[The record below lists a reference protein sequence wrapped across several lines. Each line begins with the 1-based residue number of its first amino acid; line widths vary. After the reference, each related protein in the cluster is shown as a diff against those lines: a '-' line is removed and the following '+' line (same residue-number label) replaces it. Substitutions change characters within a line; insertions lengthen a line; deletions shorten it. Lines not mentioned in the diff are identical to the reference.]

1 MFEAVIFDWDWTLAD
16 TKRFLISSFQKAL
29 REVGCNVSDRF
40 IERRIGSGA
49 KNTLR
54 ASLEAAGIKPS
65 DELIQKLLERKI
77 EVQLS
82 LTGTVRLI
90 DGAMDL
96 LNSLYGKVR
105 MALATMSNRKVID
118 KLLEEV
124 KVAKFFDVVI
134 TVDEVNRPKPDPE
147 IFLRCAEKMNVPPE
161 RCVVVEDSVFGV
173 EAARKAGM
181 KCIAIPS
188 GAYTI
193 EELREHKPDLI
204 VHSLKEREK
213 ILSFILGQPP
223 SGS

>member
-54 ASLEAAGIKPS
+54 EALEASDIKPT
-65 DELIQKLLERKI
+65 DELIEKLLERKI

-82 LTGTVRLI
+82 LTETVRLI
-90 DGAMDL
+90 DGAMEL
-96 LNSLYGKVR
+96 LTSLYGKVR
-105 MALATMSNRKVID
+105 MALATMSNRPVID
-118 KLLEEV
+118 RLLQEKGV
-124 KVAKFFDVVI
+124 GKFFDVVI

-147 IFLRCAEKMNVPPE
+147 IFLKCAEKMNVPPAK
-161 RCVVVEDSVFGV
+161 CVVVEDSIFGV
-173 EAARKAGM
+173 EAARRAGM

-188 GAYTI
+188 GAYSI
-193 EELREHKPDLI
+193 DELRERKPDLI
-204 VHSLKEREK
+204 VDSLKEKEK
-213 ILSFILGQPP
+213 ILNFILG
-223 SGS
+223 